1 MRGKVNATSW
11 VRGLGKSIAWCLIFL
26 VELIGSATIVIAA
39 KVLLAV
45 LLSLPA
51 KNVVIQ
57 GPPGPMALTF
67 ACCEQPTPAV
77 EAFFSNTAVI
87 PAVQDIHANLA
98 VAIVDLSPGRAEV
111 VHRLN
116 LAGIP
121 LTAWIVLPK
130 EQGYYIN
137 ADNAPA
143 AVARIDEFERWTAR
157 YALRWTSVGLDI
169 EPNFEEL
176 ASLKGHAWRLAG
188 YLLERSLDGARLRR
202 ARSAYSALIQRIQS
216 AGYSVQTYQMPFI
229 ADEREA
235 GSTLLDRLLGTVE
248 VRGNLEVLMLYTSY
262 SPSTD
267 SAMIWK
273 LGSDAQAIVV
283 GIVAATSSANSHSLG
298 WEAFSRDLIVA
309 SHFTRTIGVY
319 GLEGCSE
326 QRFLQ
331 RLKGF
336 DWNQSVTIPAKAVRS
351 VTLLGTAIETTLWT
365 FSHLA
370 YLAAVI
376 VVADAWFILW
386 RRTRKR
392 SVD

>member
-1 MRGKVNATSW
+1 MALNLADVNATSW
-11 VRGLGKSIAWCLIFL
+11 VRGLGKSLAWCLIFL
-26 VELIGSATIVIAA
+26 AEVIGSAIIVIAA

-45 LLSLPA
+45 LLLLPT

-57 GPPGPMALTF
+57 GPPGPLPLTF

-77 EAFFSNTAVI
+77 EAFFSNPAVI
-87 PAVQDIHANLA
+87 PAVKDIHANVA

-116 LAGIP
+116 QAGIP

-143 AVARIDEFERWTAR
+143 AFARIEKFENWTAR
-157 YALRWTSVGLDI
+157 YALHWTSVGLDI
-169 EPNFEEL
+169 EPNFQEL
-176 ASLKGHAWRLAG
+176 ASLKGHPWRLAG
-188 YLLERSLDGARLRR
+188 YLLDRSLDGARLRH
-202 ARSAYSALIQRIQS
+202 ARSAYSSLIQRIQS
-216 AGYSVQTYQMPFI
+216 AGFPVQTYQMPYR

-235 GSTLLDRLLGTVE
+235 GSTLLDRLLGTVD

-283 GIVAATSSANSHSLG
+283 GIIAATSSANSHSL
-298 WEAFSRDLIVA
+298 D
-309 SHFTRTIGVY
+309 
-319 GLEGCSE
+319 
-326 QRFLQ
+326 
-331 RLKGF
+331 
-336 DWNQSVTIPAKAVRS
+336 
-351 VTLLGTAIETTLWT
+351 
-365 FSHLA
+365 
-370 YLAAVI
+370 
-376 VVADAWFILW
+376 
-386 RRTRKR
+386 
-392 SVD
+392 